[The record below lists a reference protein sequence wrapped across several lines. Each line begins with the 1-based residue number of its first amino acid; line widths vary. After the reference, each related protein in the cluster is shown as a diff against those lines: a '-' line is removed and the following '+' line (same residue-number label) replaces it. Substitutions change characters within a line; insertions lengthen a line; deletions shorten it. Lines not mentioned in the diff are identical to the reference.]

1 MGPYAQ
7 YILNRPSTGRFG
19 AFREGL
25 ETDVALGQLKK
36 MAVANYLAEAQ
47 ERREKLL
54 GDLYKMYEQHRLDL
68 QKQILQGQL
77 DSLLGTKDVSKIY
90 SRIVKVY
97 NNLERDR
104 EKGRIWGQ
112 DRWYRELLAQG
123 VDISQLEAQKDI
135 NPKVSELLSTINY
148 VAERLPEDEKVWNM
162 TLMDMGQAK
171 KIDYSTAK
179 ALAEEALPYM
189 QVPKVVRRYKRAWG
203 LGGETEKEVAPSP
216 GDTLMIDD
224 TTRQILSRFAQF
236 IAGKKVMSP
245 EGKEFT
251 PEQYEQLRQAG
262 VIFTAPPKVVIG
274 PKEEVRRYEIP
285 ALKLE
290 PEVGLTAPKTAVPAS
305 TATSAPT
312 TPRTAEE
319 YIRLLEG
326 R

>member
-25 ETDVALGQLKK
+25 ETDVALGRLKK
-36 MAVANYLAEAQ
+36 MAIANYLAEAQ

-68 QKQILQGQL
+68 RKQILQGQL

-97 NNLERDR
+97 NNMERDR

-112 DRWYRELLAQG
+112 VRWYNELLAQG
-123 VDISQLEAQKDI
+123 VDISQLESQKDI
-135 NPKVSELLSTINY
+135 NPKVAHLLSTINY
-148 VAERLPEDEKVWNM
+148 IAERLPEDEKVWNM
-162 TLMDMGQAK
+162 VVMDRGQTQIVK
-171 KIDYSTAK
+171 YSNAR
-179 ALAEEALPYM
+179 ALAEEILPYL
-189 QVPKVVRRYKRAWG
+189 QVPTVVRRISRRA
-203 LGGETEKEVAPSP
+203 TTRVSSSP

-236 IAGKKVMSP
+236 MVGKKAVNP
-245 EGKEFT
+245 KGKELT
-251 PEQYEQLRQAG
+251 PEQYEKLRESG
-262 VIFTAPPKVVIG
+262 VIFTAPPTVVIG
-274 PKEEVRRYEIP
+274 PKEEVPRYEIP